1 MTTTSQGIK
10 IVTYRNGKNM
20 IVQRTASC
28 MLAGLLVVSPLA
40 LSGCSLFGGT
50 GGSSSNTTAVSGGNG
65 SKSGTASS
73 NANVTRTTSS
83 AYAIKIGA
91 KNPMANDAIQLTVT
105 GVERRPVSTFTNA
118 MQGASRSSSSSNTNT
133 ADDTN
138 RVAIEVDVSYT
149 YNSTTLTTNT
159 EQYGGNVN
167 GSVNTL
173 SDLLLPGELMYIT
186 GTDQNGS
193 EYIASDVLAVT
204 TGSSSSSNTL
214 GTNAQWDYDVLDS
227 ALPQAAQTKT
237 GSMVFVVSST
247 AKDLT
252 LHIITANKNASPT
265 DAEAV
270 GAGNN
275 YHYTL
280 DLS

>member
-1 MTTTSQGIK
+1 MMHM
-10 IVTYRNGKNM
+10 NGND
-20 IVQRTASC
+20 IFARRVASC
-28 MLAGLLVVSPLA
+28 ALAGLLMVSPLA
-40 LSGCSLFGGT
+40 LSGCSLFGGL
-50 GGSSSNTTAVSGGNG
+50 GGSSSNTTTVSGGTNG
-65 SKSGTASS
+65 GGSSSAS

-118 MQGASRSSSSSNTNT
+118 MQGASRSSTSSNTNT